1 LISVKIL
8 IPLKSLIT
16 LHKTVSLMI
25 GYNL

>member
-1 LISVKIL
+1 VKIL

-16 LHKTVSLMI
+16 LHKTVNLMI